1 MRCVLGDFVFSLK
14 CTHKQCIVE
23 LTPVSLSFSHLNMD
37 FKLSETNPGNKCII
51 LMTTNFVYEKPL
63 KSGIF
68 NWKCAAKSGKEPL
81 KTDSECIEINEVNAS
96 KAMNLTKE
104 RLNASKNRDN
114 LKN

>member
-14 CTHKQCIVE
+14 CTHKQCIFE

-63 KSGIF
+63 KVVFLIGDVQL
-68 NWKCAAKSGKEPL
+68 NPVK
-81 KTDSECIEINEVNAS
+81 
-96 KAMNLTKE
+96 NL
-104 RLNASKNRDN
+104 
-114 LKN
+114 